1 MSLVRGLSS
10 LTVYHDQK
18 RMDDGED
25 LTFNIHAPPP
35 PGISQLDGCLNRI
48 REGE

>member
-35 PGISQLDGCLNRI
+35 ARYLTVRWVSKQDQR
-48 REGE
+48 R